1 MYTCMHVKT
10 LVLPLSTYAHGA
22 GTVATTGISV
32 LLLVVL
38 VHLPVYVIV
47 ANGKSCSQLVL
58 LHEKR
63 LDLANSSYIHLHSA
77 PCVLCADLPAQAD
90 MPDHRC
96 AWPETGGWKAKNVSM
111 HSLTAKRMFGRVPA
125 KKLHACTR
133 NQPAG
138 TSRHTVWCHA
148 A

>member
-1 MYTCMHVKT
+1 MHVKT

-77 PCVLCADLPAQAD
+77 PYSALICL
-90 MPDHRC
+90 HR
-96 AWPETGGWKAKNVSM
+96 
-111 HSLTAKRMFGRVPA
+111 LTCQTTDVHGQRLVDGKQRMSPCI
-125 KKLHACTR
+125 H
-133 NQPAG
+133 
-138 TSRHTVWCHA
+138 
-148 A
+148 